1 MTYTS
6 DKYTSKV
13 PRTKTPEQALSSL
26 MRMCARAEKCSGD
39 ALRLMRRWGLSDADA
54 RGVLERLVRERFI
67 DDVRYAE
74 AYVREK
80 MRFSGWGHHKIRAAL
95 RAKSLSPAIIESA
108 LAQLS
113 PENNSDRL
121 AEMIRKKAAKTS
133 YKDLYDLKAK
143 LVRFGMSRGFD
154 IEDVLSATEEY
165 LRESEL

>member
-1 MTYTS
+1 MAYIPNR
-6 DKYTSKV
+6 YASKV

-54 RGVLERLVRERFI
+54 RGVLERLTRERFI

-121 AEMIRKKAAKTS
+121 ALRGLGSCIARNRNTDGRAAYLSDIFCHIHCRFAADGRIR
-133 YKDLYDLKAK
+133 
-143 LVRFGMSRGFD
+143 
-154 IEDVLSATEEY
+154 
-165 LRESEL
+165 